1 MICDFRNWGGDMSQK
16 KILVQWIGHSDL
28 RALAANSSANRRDK
42 LLGFLG
48 GKAPPTHDLGP
59 TKTLL
64 ATQRFDEVRLLTN
77 YPHDFNL
84 WFAKWIGGSP
94 VVREVALNKPTDYA
108 AIFQIANQELESLKA
123 AQDWAES
130 DLCLHLSPGTPAMAA
145 VWLLLGKTRF
155 PATFY
160 ETYGGESWITDVPFD
175 LIDVIPEVLR
185 NPDIHLQHLAAQ
197 APAEIEGFE
206 DIAGES
212 RAIREA
218 VGRAKRAA
226 IRSVSVLLVGE
237 SGTGKEMF
245 AQAIHRASN
254 RREKPLLAINC
265 AALAKSLLES
275 ELFGHAKGSFTGADA
290 DRKGLFEAADGGTV
304 FLDEIGECDLE
315 TQAKLLRVLQ
325 PITGEGPA
333 VRYIQRLG
341 DNKDRRV
348 DVRII
353 AATNKDLFVAI
364 QKGEFRE
371 DLFYRLAGISINLPP
386 LRDRKADIPKIAERI
401 MGLLNRQFEADQPGY
416 EHKSLSASA
425 ISFVK
430 SQSWRGNVRQLY
442 NALMQAAVLT
452 DGKII
457 GRQEIAASIAEM
469 PDWASSAR
477 GRLDH
482 PLGDEFD
489 LEDYL
494 NDIRGRYL
502 RRAMDEA
509 GGVKVKAARL
519 LGMKNYQTLDAQLKR
534 LEITGDWGNEH

>member
-1 MICDFRNWGGDMSQK
+1 MANK

-28 RALAANSSANRRDK
+28 RSLAANSSANRRDK
-42 LLGFLG
+42 ILAFIG
-48 GKAPPTHDLGP
+48 GNVPAVHDLGP

-64 ATQRFDEVRLLTN
+64 ATQKFDEVRLLTN
-77 YPHDFNL
+77 YPPDFNT
-84 WFAKWIGGSP
+84 WFAKWLGGNSL
-94 VVREVALNKPTDYA
+94 VREVTLSKPTDYS
-108 AIFQIANQELESLKA
+108 AIFQIANRELESLKSEK
-123 AQDWAES
+123 DWVES

-254 RREKPLLAINC
+254 RRDKPLLAINC

-275 ELFGHAKGSFTGADA
+275 ELFGHAKGSFTGADT

-333 VRYIQRLG
+333 VRHIQRLG
-341 DNKDRRV
+341 ENKDRRV

-353 AATNKDLFVAI
+353 AATNKDLFTAI
-364 QKGEFRE
+364 QTGEFRE

-386 LRDRKADIPKIAERI
+386 PATEKPIFPKSRNASW
-401 MGLLNRQFEADQPGY
+401 GY
-416 EHKSLSASA
+416 
-425 ISFVK
+425 
-430 SQSWRGNVRQLY
+430 
-442 NALMQAAVLT
+442 
-452 DGKII
+452 
-457 GRQEIAASIAEM
+457 
-469 PDWASSAR
+469 
-477 GRLDH
+477 
-482 PLGDEFD
+482 
-489 LEDYL
+489 
-494 NDIRGRYL
+494 
-502 RRAMDEA
+502 
-509 GGVKVKAARL
+509 
-519 LGMKNYQTLDAQLKR
+519 
-534 LEITGDWGNEH
+534 